1 MIYKTDDLRL
11 SVFYTRRIV
20 MDKIKIR
27 GLIQNNLKNIDLNIP
42 KHKIVIFT
50 GVSGS
55 GKSSIVFDT
64 IATESSRQLNETF
77 PAFIKGKLPQ
87 YAKPNL
93 QRIEN
98 LSPAVIIDQSTLGSN
113 IRSTVG
119 TISDL
124 YTDLRV
130 LFSRIGEPRIGSASY
145 FSFNDPKGMCLEC
158 SGLGQVMTIDV
169 GAIIDF
175 NKSLNDGCIMDSAY
189 TPGSWYWRQL
199 AESKLFDL
207 DKPIKDYNEE
217 ELNVLLYGSKKRGGK
232 LENPK
237 VMGLINK

>member
-1 MIYKTDDLRL
+1 
-11 SVFYTRRIV
+11 

-27 GLIQNNLKNIDLNIP
+27 GLIQNNLRNIDLDIP

-93 QRIEN
+93 QKIEN
-98 LSPAVIIDQSTLGSN
+98 LSPAVVIDQSSLGGN

-130 LFSRIGEPRIGSASY
+130 LFSRIGKPQIGSASY
-145 FSFNDPKGMCLEC
+145 FSFNDLKEC
-158 SGLGQVMTIDV
+158 V
-169 GAIIDF
+169 
-175 NKSLNDGCIMDSAY
+175 
-189 TPGSWYWRQL
+189 R
-199 AESKLFDL
+199 
-207 DKPIKDYNEE
+207 
-217 ELNVLLYGSKKRGGK
+217 NVRD
-232 LENPK
+232 
-237 VMGLINK
+237 

>member
-1 MIYKTDDLRL
+1 
-11 SVFYTRRIV
+11 

-27 GLIQNNLKNIDLNIP
+27 GLIQNNLKNIDLDVP

-64 IATESSRQLNETF
+64 IATESNRQLNETF
-77 PAFIKGKLPQ
+77 PAYIKGKLPQ

-93 QRIEN
+93 QKIEN
-98 LSPAVIIDQSTLGSN
+98 LSPAVIVDQSSFGSN

-130 LFSRIGEPRIGSASY
+130 LFSRVGKPYIGSASF
-145 FSFNDPKGMCLEC
+145 FSFNDPKGMCPVC
-158 SGLGQVMTIDV
+158 SGLGQVMTID
-169 GAIIDF
+169 INNILRF
-175 NKSLNDGCIMDSAY
+175 TSLRISLHPSSSDGMCAKPLIY
-189 TPGSWYWRQL
+189 KGL
-199 AESKLFDL
+199 AHLTSFFYRLKNC
-207 DKPIKDYNEE
+207 KC
-217 ELNVLLYGSKKRGGK
+217 
-232 LENPK
+232 LEK
-237 VMGLINK
+237 